1 MASRTLVLTNSFKRD
16 LKKHYLALV
25 SEAWTQVLDCLL
37 NNKPIPEKY
46 QDHAL
51 TGNWQGFRDCH
62 LKPDLV
68 LIYRIVDNEIELHR
82 LNSHSEI
89 FG

>member
-1 MASRTLVLTNSFKRD
+1 MANYKFSMSNAFKRD
-16 LKKHYLALV
+16 LKKHYLALIG
-25 SEAWTQVLDCLL
+25 EGWTQVSDCLL